1 MTIKAHSGAKLHV
14 NLRIG
19 PTVKLKEA
27 CSEAR
32 KELFCEAKFSSL
44 IELELSSEAKLRMS
58 PQRSYF
64 ELAAKLNVSILG
76 FFRRQMLGSLSAL
89 LDQWS
94 PSHWFIH

>member
-1 MTIKAHSGAKLHV
+1 MTIKAHSGAKLYAKR
-14 NLRIG
+14 RIELSAELFG
-19 PTVKLKEA
+19 A
-27 CSEAR
+27 CNEAR